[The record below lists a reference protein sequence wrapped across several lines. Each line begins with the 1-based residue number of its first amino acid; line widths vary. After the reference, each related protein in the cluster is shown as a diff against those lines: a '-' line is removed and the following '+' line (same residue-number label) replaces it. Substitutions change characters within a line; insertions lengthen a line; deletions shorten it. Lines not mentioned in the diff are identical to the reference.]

1 MPCCQECT
9 IISSLQFNCKLWSVR
24 LVFFINI
31 WPTWCKVSQKLLITV
46 DMCDVHVFCLIIMV
60 FIRLWVLQGDFLVLS
75 VACVCFTKSA
85 FILLQLVRD
94 GIITGNY
101 CFGDIFVTQFNIYP
115 TLIYQACFHLLGRIL
130 KNGPERSSLKALMWT
145 YFFFVRCL
153 YLGHIY
159 CCPSHPRH
167 LTKFILHMFT
177 KVLVKCLF
185 IVWF

>member
-85 FILLQLVRD
+85 FILVQLVRD

-115 TLIYQACFHLLGRIL
+115 TSNISSMFSSFGQNFEKWTRKKQFESTYVNLFLFCKVFISGTYLLL
-130 KNGPERSSLKALMWT
+130 S
-145 YFFFVRCL
+145 
-153 YLGHIY
+153 
-159 CCPSHPRH
+159 
-167 LTKFILHMFT
+167 
-177 KVLVKCLF
+177 
-185 IVWF
+185 